1 MIRRIGQR
9 TLQLED
15 QPFLLAHAAAVGKK
29 EGDGPLGA
37 QFDFVTEDDR
47 MGQKSWELAESELQK
62 TAIETALKKGGL
74 QKSDLDLILAGD
86 LLNQCIGSFLASM
99 QSDVP
104 YLGQYGACSTMAQGL
119 ALGACLVESGAA
131 RRLVASASSHFCS
144 AERQYRFPLAYG
156 GQRTPTAQWTATA
169 AGAAVLGRQG
179 NGHIRITHAL
189 FGKMVEMG
197 VKDANNMG
205 AAMAPAA
212 YDTLSTLLADLG
224 AQPNDFDCIVT
235 GDLGHVGA
243 DLLLTLLREDRIDL
257 SPVYSDCGSLLFGD
271 EQDAH
276 AGGSGC
282 GCSAAVLCGPLLRD
296 MQAGKIKRLVFAGTG
311 AMMSPT
317 SVQQGQPIAGI
328 CHAVVIERSGT

>member
-169 AGAAVLGRQG
+169 AGAAVLGKQG
-179 NGHIRITHAL
+179 SGHIRITHAL

-243 DLLLTLLREDRIDL
+243 DLLLTLLREDKIDL